1 MMENNVKVSVIIAV
15 YNAEKYLV
23 QCLDSV
29 LNQTLKEIEIILV
42 NDGSTD
48 NSMQILEKYQKKDAR
63 VRVINQENQGAAAA
77 RNAGMKLAVG
87 EYLSFLDADDFFSPE
102 MLEEM
107 YAGCV
112 EQDAD
117 ISVIRSKEY
126 NEQSHECTDMKF
138 SIKEE
143 FLPGNNPFSYHD
155 IPDCI
160 FNIFKGWAWDKLFRR
175 EMVMKNHLEFQNLRS
190 TNDMLFVYM
199 SLVYANRIYVIDRE
213 LAYHR
218 INVNTSV
225 SSSRDKSWKCF
236 YIALVQMKEDLQ
248 SAGIYEEVERSF
260 INWVAEFT
268 TWQMYTFGDKR
279 VFLEAFRLMH
289 EEGIAYFGVMEHEES
304 YFHMKHEYDF
314 CKFLYE
320 KELIDC
326 AEVLCKRLEN
336 ERDNLLWER
345 EWLLQEIEAQKAEQ
359 TAIRNS
365 TTYRL
370 GEKILWLPCKILGKE

>member
-160 FNIFKGWAWDKLFRR
+160 FNIFKGWVWDKLFRR

-190 TNDMLFVYM
+190 TDDMLFVYM

-218 INVNTSV
+218 INVSTSV

-248 SAGIYEEVERSF
+248 TAGIYDEVERSF

-268 TWQMYTFGDKR
+268 TWQMYTFGAKR

-336 ERDNLLWER
+336 ERDNLLRER